1 MQLVKLLKKNVMF
14 VMEKKRIQ
22 LKLIKMYILKKV
34 FKIKEKW
41 YFLNILLNLEI

>member
-1 MQLVKLLKKNVMF
+1 MF